1 MDTLVTME
9 TEALPVTNI
18 HGQVYQ
24 IERRFLQNVIIF
36 AWLIQILAVLVNL
49 GGYLIHPMAVEK
61 SVSSKMFVHVFGRRY
76 ALNGKCY
83 LITKY
88 SQTKICNKAK
98 KIIQSRK

>member
-1 MDTLVTME
+1 MTGLVFTRQQRDSQCVSRLTVDTLVTME

-83 LITKY
+83 
-88 SQTKICNKAK
+88 
-98 KIIQSRK
+98 

>member
-1 MDTLVTME
+1 MSRLTVDTLVTME

-83 LITKY
+83 
-88 SQTKICNKAK
+88 
-98 KIIQSRK
+98 